1 MSHLSELRKF
11 RKIAVRAVAQ
21 FPLSNPRINYIG
33 FTENVVYKISAQQGE
48 FILRIHAASYRTQA
62 AIEQELNYISTLR
75 NSGFN
80 LQKPLNTKADEQIAI
95 VDGFEV
101 SVLSWQKGRRKRR
114 NSIAD
119 KHFIILGEYLAKLHD
134 FSEKNKKQIK
144 SNHREFWTADQLL
157 GKQAIL
163 GSSDGLESINSFNRE
178 VFDRCK
184 KQTYERILAYQDKR
198 PETFGMIHADLHFSN
213 IIWRGDELLPIDFD
227 DCGLGSFLH
236 DLSIP
241 IVTMNS
247 ATPQHH
253 RELLLNA
260 YSQTR
265 PLNQNDLEALDDFIL
280 TRHIVMQGWLMAR
293 SGHPKIKK
301 YLERG
306 MQSTMKILKNAID

>member
-1 MSHLSELRKF
+1 MSHLGELRKF
-11 RKIAVRAVAQ
+11 RKIASRAVAQ
-21 FPLSNPRINYIG
+21 FSLSNPRIDYIG
-33 FTENVVYKISAQQGE
+33 FTENVVYKITAQQGE
-48 FILRIHAASYRTQA
+48 FILRIHAASYRNQA
-62 AIEQELNYISTLR
+62 AIEQELDYLNILR
-75 NSGFN
+75 NAGFN

-119 KHFIILGEYLAKLHD
+119 KHFIILGEYLAKLHN
-134 FSEKNKKQIK
+134 FSETNKNKIK
-144 SNHREFWTADQLL
+144 SNHREFWAADQLL
-157 GKQAIL
+157 GEQPIL
-163 GSSDGLESINSFNRE
+163 GSSDGLESVKDFNRE
-178 VFDRCK
+178 VFDRCQ
-184 KQTYERILAYQDKR
+184 KQTFERIQAYQHNR

-227 DCGLGSFLH
+227 DCGMGSFLH
-236 DLSIP
+236 DLSVP

-247 ATPQHH
+247 LTPEHH

-265 PLNQNDLEALDDFIL
+265 PLNQNDLDLLEDFIIM
-280 TRHIVMQGWLMAR
+280 RHIVMQGWLMSR
-293 SGHPKIKK
+293 SSHPKIKK

-306 MQSTMKILKNAID
+306 MQATMKILKDAIK